1 MQQIQSVPL
10 QLGRIQQRALVV
22 GVLAL
27 IVTVAGAFI
36 SSRQQFFQSYLLG
49 YLFWVHVALGCVA
62 VVMVHHLVG
71 GAWGF
76 GIRRFLESGAM
87 TLPLMALLF
96 VPLIFGLGQLYLWA
110 QPDQVAQ
117 FELLQHKA
125 AYLNVPFFIGRTAL
139 YFVIWIGLAYLLNRW
154 SLQQD
159 KTGEPALNNR
169 LKSLSAGG
177 LILYVLTVS
186 FASFDWMMSLEP
198 KWFSSIY
205 GVLFIAGQALV
216 TVALAIILMSV
227 IGKSEPLAHWTSAA
241 RYNDLGNFLLAFVS
255 FWAYIAFSQFLIIW
269 SANLPEEIPWYIS
282 RTNGGWQW
290 VALGL
295 ILFHFSLPFALL
307 LSRRVKRQAQI
318 LTGIAVFV
326 VLMRLVD
333 LFWLVAPAFHA
344 GQIHVHWLDV
354 AAPIGIG
361 GIWIAFFIWQLKGKS
376 LLPLHDPRFQE
387 VSPHD

>member
-1 MQQIQSVPL
+1 MEQTQTLSPHIN
-10 QLGRIQQRALVV
+10 RIQQPALIVGILALVV
-22 GVLAL
+22 T
-27 IVTVAGAFI
+27 IAGAFI
-36 SSRQQFFQSYLLG
+36 SSQQQFFQSYLLG
-49 YLFWVHVALGCVA
+49 YLFWVHVALGCFA

-87 TLPLMALLF
+87 TLPLMAVLF

-110 QPDQVAQ
+110 QPDKVAE
-117 FELLQHKA
+117 FELLQHKTP
-125 AYLNVPFFIGRTAL
+125 YLNVPFFIGRTVL
-139 YFVIWIGLAYLLNRW
+139 YFVIWIGLAFLLNRW
-154 SLQQD
+154 SLRQD
-159 KTGEPALNNR
+159 RTGEPEINNR
-169 LKSLSAGG
+169 LKSLSAVG

-216 TVALAIILMSV
+216 TVALAIILV
-227 IGKSEPLAHWTSAA
+227 TWLGRFEPLARWTSTA

-269 SANLPEEIPWYIS
+269 SANLPEEVTWYIS
-282 RTNGGWQW
+282 RTQGGWQW
-290 VALGL
+290 IAIVL

-307 LSRRVKRQAQI
+307 LSRRVKRQTQL

-326 VLMRLVD
+326 VFMRLVE
-333 LFWLVAPAFHA
+333 LFWLVVPAFHA
-344 GQIHVHWLDV
+344 QQIHLHWLDL
-354 AAPIGIG
+354 AAPVGIG
-361 GIWIAFFIWQLKGKS
+361 GLWIAFFIWQLNGKS

-387 VSPHD
+387 VTAHD